1 MCKFTEKEVISMSNG
16 ILKRLLIDRKVLCE
30 MLGGVSMS
38 HIIRLEQAG
47 NLAKARIQVGPR
59 LVRYDL
65 KLVQQLIDSRKLY

>member
-1 MCKFTEKEVISMSNG
+1 MSLS
-16 ILKRLLIDRKVLCE
+16 ILKRLLVDRKALCE
-30 MLGGVSMS
+30 LLGGVSLS
-38 HIIRLEQAG
+38 HIIRLEHTG